1 MVEDPDLLS
10 PMFIEAGC
18 ELIMVHVE
26 SVRHL
31 DRTLNLILNSG
42 AKAGVTLN
50 PSTPIESIV
59 NVLHLVDQVLIMS
72 VNPGFGGQKYL
83 VSQEE
88 KIRLLSNIISERDL
102 SVNIEIDGGI
112 NESTIGQ
119 ATKAGANVFVAGSA
133 VFNHP
138 DGPAEAIQIF
148 ERLRPA
154 SRACLNTYFIALVV
168 SLTFA
173 CSGEETSDPLAFCEN
188 FITVAAPDAP
198 LNTFDF
204 NRRKVSRRQSLTLR
218 FYTDPPEAIA
228 QSTSQVVDL

>member
-1 MVEDPDLLS
+1 MTKNNLHIEICPSILPADFSRLGLELEALEEAGADRIHWDIMDGNFVPNLTIGPDTVASCRKSVEIPFEAHLMVEDPDLLS

-31 DRTLNLILNSG
+31 DRTLNVILNSG

-83 VSQEE
+83 ISQEE

-102 SVNIEIDGGI
+102 SINIEIDGGI

-119 ATKAGANVFVAGSA
+119 ATKAGANVLVAGSA

-138 DGPAEAIQIF
+138 DGPAEAIQN
-148 ERLRPA
+148 LRKIA
-154 SRACLNTYFIALVV
+154 SSV
-168 SLTFA
+168 
-173 CSGEETSDPLAFCEN
+173 
-188 FITVAAPDAP
+188 
-198 LNTFDF
+198 
-204 NRRKVSRRQSLTLR
+204 
-218 FYTDPPEAIA
+218 
-228 QSTSQVVDL
+228 

>member
-1 MVEDPDLLS
+1 MTENNLHIEICPSILPADFSRLGLELEALEEAGADRIHWDIMDGNFVPNLTIGPDTVASCRKSVEIPFEAHLMVEDPDLLS

-31 DRTLNLILNSG
+31 DRTLNVILNSG

-83 VSQEE
+83 ISQEE

-102 SVNIEIDGGI
+102 SINIEIDGGI

-138 DGPAEAIQIF
+138 DGLAEAI
-148 ERLRPA
+148 RNLRKIA
-154 SRACLNTYFIALVV
+154 SSV
-168 SLTFA
+168 
-173 CSGEETSDPLAFCEN
+173 
-188 FITVAAPDAP
+188 
-198 LNTFDF
+198 
-204 NRRKVSRRQSLTLR
+204 
-218 FYTDPPEAIA
+218 
-228 QSTSQVVDL
+228 

>member
-1 MVEDPDLLS
+1 MTENNLQIEICPSILPADFSRLGLELEALEEAGADRIHWDIMDGNFVPNLTIGPDTVASCRKSVEIPFEAHLMVEDPDLLS

-31 DRTLNLILNSG
+31 DRTLNVILNSG

-59 NVLHLVDQVLIMS
+59 NVHHLVDQVLIMS

-138 DGPAEAIQIF
+138 DGPAEAIQN
-148 ERLRPA
+148 LRKIA
-154 SRACLNTYFIALVV
+154 SSV
-168 SLTFA
+168 
-173 CSGEETSDPLAFCEN
+173 
-188 FITVAAPDAP
+188 
-198 LNTFDF
+198 
-204 NRRKVSRRQSLTLR
+204 
-218 FYTDPPEAIA
+218 
-228 QSTSQVVDL
+228 

>member
-1 MVEDPDLLS
+1 MTKNNLQIEICPSILPADFSRLGLELETLEEAGADRIHWDIMDGNFVPNLTIGPDTVASCRKNVEIPFEAHLMVEDPDLLS

-31 DRTLNLILNSG
+31 DRTLNNILNSG

-50 PSTPIESIV
+50 PSTPIENIV

-83 VSQEE
+83 SSQEE
-88 KIRLLSNIISERDL
+88 KIKLLRNIISEKDL
-102 SVNIEIDGGI
+102 SINIEIDGGI
-112 NESTIGQ
+112 SESTIGQ

-138 DGPAEAIQIF
+138 DGPAKAIQN
-148 ERLRPA
+148 LRKIA
-154 SRACLNTYFIALVV
+154 S
-168 SLTFA
+168 
-173 CSGEETSDPLAFCEN
+173 
-188 FITVAAPDAP
+188 
-198 LNTFDF
+198 
-204 NRRKVSRRQSLTLR
+204 
-218 FYTDPPEAIA
+218 
-228 QSTSQVVDL
+228 ST

>member
-1 MVEDPDLLS
+1 MTENNLHIEICPSILPADFSRLGLELEALEEAGADRIHWDVMDGNFVPNLTIGPDTVASCRKNVEIPFEAHLMVEDPDLLS

-31 DRTLNLILNSG
+31 DRTLNNILNSG

-50 PSTPIESIV
+50 PSTPIENIV

-83 VSQEE
+83 SSQEE
-88 KIRLLSNIISERDL
+88 KIKLLRNIISEKDL
-102 SVNIEIDGGI
+102 PINIEIDGGI
-112 NESTIGQ
+112 SESTIGQ

-138 DGPAEAIQIF
+138 DGPAKAIQN
-148 ERLRPA
+148 LRKIA
-154 SRACLNTYFIALVV
+154 S
-168 SLTFA
+168 
-173 CSGEETSDPLAFCEN
+173 
-188 FITVAAPDAP
+188 
-198 LNTFDF
+198 
-204 NRRKVSRRQSLTLR
+204 
-218 FYTDPPEAIA
+218 
-228 QSTSQVVDL
+228 ST

>member
-1 MVEDPDLLS
+1 
-10 PMFIEAGC
+10 MFIEAGC

-31 DRTLNLILNSG
+31 DRTLNVILNSG

-83 VSQEE
+83 ISQEE

-102 SVNIEIDGGI
+102 SINIEIDGGI

-138 DGPAEAIQIF
+138 DGPAEAIKN
-148 ERLRPA
+148 LRKIA
-154 SRACLNTYFIALVV
+154 SSV
-168 SLTFA
+168 
-173 CSGEETSDPLAFCEN
+173 
-188 FITVAAPDAP
+188 
-198 LNTFDF
+198 
-204 NRRKVSRRQSLTLR
+204 
-218 FYTDPPEAIA
+218 
-228 QSTSQVVDL
+228 

>member
-1 MVEDPDLLS
+1 MTENNLHIEICPSILPADFSRLGLELEALEEAGADRIHWDIMDGNFVPNLTIGPDTVASCRKSVEIPFEAHLMVEDPDLLS

-31 DRTLNLILNSG
+31 DRTLNVILNSG

-112 NESTIGQ
+112 NESTIAQ

-133 VFNHP
+133 IFNHQ
-138 DGPAEAIQIF
+138 DGPAEAIQN
-148 ERLRPA
+148 LRKIA
-154 SRACLNTYFIALVV
+154 SSV
-168 SLTFA
+168 
-173 CSGEETSDPLAFCEN
+173 
-188 FITVAAPDAP
+188 
-198 LNTFDF
+198 
-204 NRRKVSRRQSLTLR
+204 
-218 FYTDPPEAIA
+218 
-228 QSTSQVVDL
+228 

>member
-31 DRTLNLILNSG
+31 DRTLNVILNSG

-50 PSTPIESIV
+50 PSTPIESII

-83 VSQEE
+83 PSQEE
-88 KIRLLSNIISERDL
+88 KIKLLRKVISERDL
-102 SVNIEIDGGI
+102 SINIEIDGGI
-112 NESTIGQ
+112 NESTIAQ

-138 DGPAEAIQIF
+138 DGPAKAIQN
-148 ERLRPA
+148 LRKIA
-154 SRACLNTYFIALVV
+154 S
-168 SLTFA
+168 
-173 CSGEETSDPLAFCEN
+173 
-188 FITVAAPDAP
+188 
-198 LNTFDF
+198 
-204 NRRKVSRRQSLTLR
+204 
-218 FYTDPPEAIA
+218 
-228 QSTSQVVDL
+228 ST

>member
-1 MVEDPDLLS
+1 
-10 PMFIEAGC
+10 FIEAGC

-31 DRTLNLILNSG
+31 DRTLNVILNSG

-83 VSQEE
+83 ASQEE

-119 ATKAGANVFVAGSA
+119 ATKAGANVFVAGRA

-138 DGPAEAIQIF
+138 DGPAEAIQN
-148 ERLRPA
+148 LRKIA
-154 SRACLNTYFIALVV
+154 SSV
-168 SLTFA
+168 
-173 CSGEETSDPLAFCEN
+173 
-188 FITVAAPDAP
+188 
-198 LNTFDF
+198 
-204 NRRKVSRRQSLTLR
+204 
-218 FYTDPPEAIA
+218 
-228 QSTSQVVDL
+228 

>member
-1 MVEDPDLLS
+1 MDGNFVPNLTIGPDTVASCRKSVEIPFEAHLMVEDPDLLS

-31 DRTLNLILNSG
+31 DRTLNVILNSG

-119 ATKAGANVFVAGSA
+119 ATKAGLTSLLLA
-133 VFNHP
+133 VQFLT
-138 DGPAEAIQIF
+138 IQMDQQRQYKIF

-154 SRACLNTYFIALVV
+154 FRACLDTY
-168 SLTFA
+168 SL
-173 CSGEETSDPLAFCEN
+173 L
-188 FITVAAPDAP
+188 
-198 LNTFDF
+198 L
-204 NRRKVSRRQSLTLR
+204 
-218 FYTDPPEAIA
+218 
-228 QSTSQVVDL
+228 

>member
-31 DRTLNLILNSG
+31 DRTLNVILNSG
-42 AKAGVTLN
+42 AKAGVKLN

-88 KIRLLSNIISERDL
+88 KIRLLSNIISERNL

-138 DGPAEAIQIF
+138 DGPAEAIQN
-148 ERLRPA
+148 LRKIA
-154 SRACLNTYFIALVV
+154 SSV
-168 SLTFA
+168 
-173 CSGEETSDPLAFCEN
+173 
-188 FITVAAPDAP
+188 
-198 LNTFDF
+198 
-204 NRRKVSRRQSLTLR
+204 
-218 FYTDPPEAIA
+218 
-228 QSTSQVVDL
+228 